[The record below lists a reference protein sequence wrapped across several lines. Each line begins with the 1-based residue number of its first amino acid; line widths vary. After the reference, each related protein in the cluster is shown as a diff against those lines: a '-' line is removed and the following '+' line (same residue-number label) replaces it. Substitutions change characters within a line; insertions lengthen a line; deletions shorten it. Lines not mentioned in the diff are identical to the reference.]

1 MSEYKG
7 NAALHISALELSALI
22 KAKKLGVAELAG
34 AYIDAIK
41 KNNNRCNAFLTL
53 AEEKALACAKEVQS
67 RIDNGEVLSPLA
79 GVPIAVK
86 DNISTEGTETTCAS
100 KMLKGYTPVF
110 NATVIDKLEKAG
122 MVVIGKLNMDEYAM
136 GGSSETGAS
145 GPVHNPWD
153 LSRVAG
159 GSSGGAAAAVAA
171 GEIPL
176 ALGSDTGGSIRQP
189 SAFCGVTGIKPTYGS
204 VSRYGLLAYASSL
217 DQIGPIGQNIDD
229 CAALLS
235 IISGPD
241 TQDSTC
247 VIEKPFEFGK
257 GENPSG
263 LQGVKIGLPRNYFS
277 GGIDEEVKNAV
288 LAVAKEFKAS
298 GAIIEEF
305 EMPLMDYVIPTYYII
320 ACAEAS
326 SNLSRY
332 DGLKYGYRSA
342 DAKSLS
348 EVYRLSRS
356 EGFGLEVKRRIMLG
370 SFVLSSGYYDAYYK
384 KALQVRS
391 LIKDAYTKLF
401 TRFDMILSPV
411 APTTAYKI
419 GDNIGDPMKMYMGDI
434 YTVSIN
440 LAGLPSAALPCGFD
454 AAGLPIGFQLVGDAF
469 SESKLIGAAR
479 VYQNRTDYHLKKPE
493 GIKA

>member
-1 MSEYKG
+1 VSKE
-7 NAALHISALELSALI
+7 N
-22 KAKKLGVAELAG
+22 
-34 AYIDAIK
+34 
-41 KNNNRCNAFLTL
+41 
-53 AEEKALACAKEVQS
+53 ALARAQEIQS
-67 RIDNGEVLSPLA
+67 RIDKGEEISPLA

-86 DNISTEGTETTCAS
+86 DNISTMGIETTCAS

-110 NATVIDKLEKAG
+110 NAAVAEKLEKAG

-136 GGSSETGAS
+136 GGSSETGAF
-145 GPVHNPWD
+145 GAVHNPWD
-153 LSRVAG
+153 VSRVAG
-159 GSSGGAAAAVAA
+159 GSSGGSAAAVAA
-171 GEIPL
+171 GEIPI

-189 SAFCGVTGIKPTYGS
+189 CAFCGVTGIKPTYGS
-204 VSRYGLLAYASSL
+204 VSRYGLVAYASSL

-229 CAALLS
+229 SAALLS

-241 TQDSTC
+241 TRDSTC
-247 VIEKPFEFGK
+247 VIENPFKFG
-257 GENPSG
+257 EVRTE
-263 LQGVKIGLPRNYFS
+263 LEGVKIGLPRNYFS
-277 GGIDEEVKNAV
+277 GGIDDEVKTAV
-288 LAVAKEFKAS
+288 LAAAKEFESA
-298 GAIIEEF
+298 GAIVGEF
-305 EMPLMDYVIPTYYII
+305 EMPLMDYVIPAYYII

-342 DAKSLS
+342 NARSLS
-348 EVYRLSRS
+348 EVYQLSRS

-391 LIKDAYTKLF
+391 LIKDAYNRLF
-401 TRFDMILSPV
+401 AKFDMILSPV
-411 APTTAYKI
+411 APTTAYRI

-454 AAGLPIGFQLVGDAF
+454 TAGLPIGFQLIGDAF
-469 SESKLIGAAR
+469 SENKLIGAAR
-479 VYQNRTDYHLKKPE
+479 VYQARTNYHVKRPE
-493 GIKA
+493 GTRA

>member
-1 MSEYKG
+1 MMMFANSALGLSAAIKEKG
-7 NAALHISALELSALI
+7 ISAVEAVSAYLRI
-22 KAKKLGVAELAG
+22 IEENDSR
-34 AYIDAIK
+34 Y
-41 KNNNRCNAFLTL
+41 NAFLTVSK
-53 AEEKALACAKEVQS
+53 EKALARAKEIQS
-67 RIDNGEVLSPLA
+67 RLDKGETLSPLA

-86 DNISTEGTETTCAS
+86 DNISTTGIETTCAS

-110 NATVIDKLEKAG
+110 NAAVIDKLENAG

-136 GGSSETGAS
+136 GGSSETGVK

-153 LSRVAG
+153 LTRVAG
-159 GSSGGAAAAVAA
+159 GSSGGSTVAVAA
-171 GEIPL
+171 GEAPI

-189 SAFCGVTGIKPTYGS
+189 CAFCGVTGIKPTYGS

-217 DQIGPIGQNIDD
+217 DQIGTIGQNIDD

-241 TQDSTC
+241 ARDSTC
-247 VIEKPFEFGK
+247 VIEKPFEFGDGK
-257 GENPSG
+257 NRAKLE
-263 LQGVKIGLPRNYFS
+263 GVKIGLPRNYYGS
-277 GGIDEEVKNAV
+277 GIDDEVKNAV
-288 LAVAKEFKAS
+288 LAVAKELEAA

-305 EMPLMDYVIPTYYII
+305 EMPLMDYMIPTYYII

-332 DGLKYGYRSA
+332 DGLKYGYRSPNA
-342 DAKSLS
+342 QSLS
-348 EVYRLSRS
+348 EVYRLSRN

-384 KALQVRS
+384 KALQVRA
-391 LIKDAYTKLF
+391 LIKDAYTNLF
-401 TRFDMILSPV
+401 SNYQMILSPV

-454 AAGLPIGFQLVGDAF
+454 AAGLPIGFQLIGDAF
-469 SESKLIGAAR
+469 SENKLIGAAR
-479 VYQNRTDYHLKKPE
+479 VYQARTEFHTKRP
-493 GIKA
+493 GGNKA